1 MRNIFYYVTYL
12 ICYIGVI
19 SIAHIILL
27 QARSQEFL
35 RAGQA
40 FANQGTSFQQLIG
53 TKLHENLQITLVNI
67 LTLLCNLMIQ
77 RITKN
82 INDFATRKNA
92 IFYCYIIFRGKKIYF
107 QEPDVSSAQLYLR
120 ACSNMQ
126 NTGAQNLSVRPIE
139 TQLETLIFVSHYLNR
154 LAAFILNMFLSKIFT
169 MMLLQSEC

>member
-1 MRNIFYYVTYL
+1 MRNIFYYVAFL
-12 ICYIGVI
+12 IRHIGVI

-82 INDFATRKNA
+82 INVSATRKNVV
-92 IFYCYIIFRGKKIYF
+92 FCCYTISGVKKIISRSQTF
-107 QEPDVSSAQLYLR
+107 R
-120 ACSNMQ
+120 ARNFTCAPAR
-126 NTGAQNLSVRPIE
+126 TC
-139 TQLETLIFVSHYLNR
+139 
-154 LAAFILNMFLSKIFT
+154 KIWVLKAK
-169 MMLLQSEC
+169 MYVQSRHNQKH